1 MRRLLLVTLLG
12 LLTVALAATPAAA
25 ARPEMFTETIDETF
39 PDEFLSEECGFPV
52 SVTLSGTV
60 RVRIWLDAEGNPTRE
75 LVTINIRGT
84 IGAGAGTLSF
94 VDAGMDKATFLPGGG
109 VRVEIH
115 GNLGMVVAKG
125 RGPVLGAAGRIVFTD
140 IPVLDEEGNPVLDED
155 GHPISEFTLLADSGV
170 RPFDIEAVCAA
181 LAPAA

>member
-1 MRRLLLVTLLG
+1 MRRLLLVALLA
-12 LLTVALAATPAAA
+12 LLTVALAAPAAA
-25 ARPEMFTETIDETF
+25 ARPEMFTESINETF

-52 SVTLSGTV
+52 SVTLSGTD
-60 RVRIWLDAEGNPTRE
+60 RVRIWRDADGNPTRE
-75 LVTINIRGT
+75 LVTINIHGT
-84 IGAGAGTLSF
+84 ISAGAGTLSF

-125 RGPVLGAAGRIVFTD
+125 KGPVLGAAGRIAFTD

-155 GHPISEFTLLADSGV
+155 GHPISEFTLLADSGI

-181 LAPAA
+181 LAPAD